1 MPGVK
6 AALLATNDC
15 KFARVVTRPF
25 VKQIYSDTVCN
36 VLGVSMVPEVV
47 LAEEVIEGM

>member
-6 AALLATNDC
+6 AAFLATNDC

-25 VKQIYSDTVCN
+25 VQQIYSDTVCN